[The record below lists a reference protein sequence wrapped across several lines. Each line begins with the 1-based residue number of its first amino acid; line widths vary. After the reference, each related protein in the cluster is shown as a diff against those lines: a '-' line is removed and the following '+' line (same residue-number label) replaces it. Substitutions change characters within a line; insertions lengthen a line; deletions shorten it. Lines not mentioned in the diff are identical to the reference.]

1 MWRTLIPKTAA
12 LRLYPTVPFIIRWC
26 NKDTILPR
34 GGGPDELSPLLVPR
48 GTSVYLAFYPM
59 HRHKDIFGEDAD
71 EFKPERWATLRPGW
85 NFLPFSGGPRV
96 CIGRRYFFILSIDYF
111 TDLLS
116 EQFALAEATYT
127 MLRLLQIYETIEAI
141 DDKPWVENLGI
152 TMNSASGCKV
162 RLHAAP
168 TA

>member
-1 MWRTLIPKTAA
+1 
-12 LRLYPTVPFIIRWC
+12 
-26 NKDTILPR
+26 
-34 GGGPDELSPLLVPR
+34 
-48 GTSVYLAFYPM
+48 M
-59 HRHKDIFGEDAD
+59 HRCKDIFGEDAD

-85 NFLPFSGGPRV
+85 NFLPFSAGPRV

-127 MLRLLQIYETIEAI
+127 VLRLLQIYETIEAI

-162 RLHAAP
+162 RLHAAL